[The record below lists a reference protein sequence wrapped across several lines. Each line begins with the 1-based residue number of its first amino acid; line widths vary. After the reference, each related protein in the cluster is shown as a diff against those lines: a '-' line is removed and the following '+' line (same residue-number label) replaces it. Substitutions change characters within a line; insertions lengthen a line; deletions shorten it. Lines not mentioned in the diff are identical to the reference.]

1 MEATQPVTEAAGALG
16 PGGQIL
22 EENTPVDGPVDGP
35 VDSPVGVTTIED
47 SAAEEPGLSGST
59 GEGLPAELHPEP
71 PPDPKPSY
79 KYAGDTAR
87 MVVFKLVGHEHALD
101 VRRVK
106 EILMAGQIS
115 PVIEAPDFVE
125 GVIKLR
131 GRIVPVVDLKKR
143 LQLPA
148 VPRTY
153 EACIIIVRM
162 QKKMVGLLVDSASE
176 LLKVPTRAIEPP
188 DKMIGGVRTRFI
200 DGVAYLD
207 DRLLVILN
215 LDEIL
220 AIDEKEL
227 LELELEKDGDRERK
241 ESAPIET
248 GTTLTEEQ
256 ADDYDG

>member
-1 MEATQPVTEAAGALG
+1 MEASQPITEPAGALG
-16 PGGQIL
+16 QVGQIL
-22 EENTPVDGPVDGP
+22 EETIPI
-35 VDSPVGVTTIED
+35 DSSVGLTTIGDPSFEQLD
-47 SAAEEPGLSGST
+47 ISGST
-59 GEGLPAELHPEP
+59 GEGPPVELRLEA
-71 PPDPKPSY
+71 PPDPKPAH
-79 KYAGDTAR
+79 KYTGNTAR
-87 MVVFKLVGHEHALD
+87 MVVFKLAGHEHALD

-125 GVIKLR
+125 GVIKVR
-131 GRIVPVVDLKKR
+131 GRIVPVMDLKKR

-148 VPRTY
+148 APRTY

-176 LLKVPTRAIEPP
+176 LLKVSTKAIEPP

-227 LELELEKDGDRERK
+227 LELELEKSGERERK
-241 ESAPIET
+241 ESAPKET
-248 GTTLTEEQ
+248 CTTSTKEQ

>member
-1 MEATQPVTEAAGALG
+1 MEASQPVTEPAGAVG
-16 PGGQIL
+16 PDGRIL
-22 EENTPVDGPVDGP
+22 EEKTP
-35 VDSPVGVTTIED
+35 VDSPDEFTTRED

-59 GEGLPAELHPEP
+59 GEGLPAELRPEAT
-71 PPDPKPSY
+71 PDPKPAH
-79 KYAGDTAR
+79 KYTGDTVR

-106 EILMAGQIS
+106 EILMAGHIS
-115 PVIEAPDFVE
+115 PVIEAPEFLE
-125 GVIKLR
+125 GVIKVR
-131 GRIVPVVDLKKR
+131 GRIVPVMDLKKR

-148 VPRTY
+148 APRTY

-207 DRLLVILN
+207 DRLLVILK

-227 LELELEKDGDRERK
+227 LGLEIEKKGERERK
-241 ESAPIET
+241 EPAPQET
-248 GTTLTEEQ
+248 CTTLTEEQ
-256 ADDYDG
+256 ADDDDR